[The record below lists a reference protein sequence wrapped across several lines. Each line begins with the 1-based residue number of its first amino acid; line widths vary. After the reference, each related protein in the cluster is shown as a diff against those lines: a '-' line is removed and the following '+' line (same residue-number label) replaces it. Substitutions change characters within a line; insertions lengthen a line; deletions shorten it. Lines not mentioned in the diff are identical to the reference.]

1 MLIKTRY
8 FGEIDVDDA
17 KILTFDDGLIGFENL
32 KKFTLIYNNETE
44 ASSNVTW
51 LQSLDEPLV
60 AFPVINPFYVMTNY
74 NPIVEDEVLIPLGE
88 LTEDSTAIFLTL
100 TVPSDITKMTTNLK
114 APIIINADTKKGCQ
128 VIAENPEYVV
138 KYNIYDVIQNMK
150 KEVQADVSVV
160 QKDKRVHR
168 CWS

>member
-8 FGEIDVDDA
+8 FGEIDVDEA

-60 AFPVINPFYVMTNY
+60 AFPVINPFYVMTDY

-88 LTEDSTAIFLTL
+88 LKEDSTAIFLTL

-114 APIIINADTKKGCQ
+114 N
-128 VIAENPEYVV
+128 YL
-138 KYNIYDVIQNMK
+138 IQSY
-150 KEVQADVSVV
+150 Q
-160 QKDKRVHR
+160 QHWKRR
-168 CWS
+168 QGRFQE

>member
-8 FGEIDVDDA
+8 FGEIDVDEA

-60 AFPVINPFYVMTNY
+60 AFPVINPFYVMKEY

-88 LTEDSTAIFLTL
+88 LKEDSTAIFLTL

-138 KYNIYDVIQNMK
+138 KYNIYDVIQKMKEK
-150 KEVQADVSVV
+150 KEV
-160 QKDKRVHR
+160 
-168 CWS
+168 